1 MSVVDGINA
10 FEVVWWI
17 GCGIV
22 VGVKSLQADPPHHG
36 RGLLSAVTLVLFGLS
51 DVVELQT
58 GAWWRPWWL
67 AVWKGLCI
75 NILIACAIIH
85 FRTRVVRTI
94 APITPIEPG
103 MSNEPGDETRE
114 A

>member
-1 MSVVDGINA
+1 MSVVDAINA
-10 FEVVWWI
+10 FEVPWWI
-17 GCGIV
+17 GCGVV
-22 VGVKSLQADPPHHG
+22 VGAKSLRAESPHRG

-75 NILIACAIIH
+75 TVLMACAIIH
-85 FRTRVVRTI
+85 FRTSVGLVNRGIKRDS
-94 APITPIEPG
+94 E
-103 MSNEPGDETRE
+103 M
-114 A
+114 

>member
-1 MSVVDGINA
+1 MTVVDGINA

-17 GCGIV
+17 GCGV
-22 VGVKSLQADPPHHG
+22 VVFAKSLRAEPPHRG

-67 AVWKGLCI
+67 LVWKALCI
-75 NILIACAIIH
+75 AILVMCAVIH
-85 FRTRVVRTI
+85 SKSMVALRKVCNDTH
-94 APITPIEPG
+94 
-103 MSNEPGDETRE
+103 E

>member
-1 MSVVDGINA
+1 MTVVDGINA

-17 GCGIV
+17 GCGV
-22 VGVKSLQADPPHHG
+22 FVFVKSLRAESPHRG

-67 AVWKGLCI
+67 LAGKAGCI
-75 NILIACAIIH
+75 AILVTCAAIH
-85 FRTRVVRTI
+85 FRGRAV
-94 APITPIEPG
+94 ATPPVG
-103 MSNEPGDETRE
+103 ETNQP
-114 A
+114 

>member
-1 MSVVDGINA
+1 MTVTDGINA

-17 GCGIV
+17 GCGAV
-22 VGVKSLQADPPHHG
+22 VGAKSLRAGAPHRW

-67 AVWKGLCI
+67 LVWKALCI
-75 NILIACAIIH
+75 AILVTCAWIH
-85 FRTRVVRTI
+85 FRRRAASTTSPSGRRMHTNDSGVP
-94 APITPIEPG
+94 ACDS
-103 MSNEPGDETRE
+103 M
-114 A
+114 